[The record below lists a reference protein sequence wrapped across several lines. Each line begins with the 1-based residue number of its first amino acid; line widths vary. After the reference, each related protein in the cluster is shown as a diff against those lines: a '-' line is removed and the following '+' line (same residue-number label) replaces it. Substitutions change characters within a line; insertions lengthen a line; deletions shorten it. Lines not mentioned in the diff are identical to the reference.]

1 MRKWTMGAA
10 VIFCVGLVSGGCAQE
25 AMPEPVA
32 AAVGISEHEVSRP
45 LVIEVGIERAGGEKV
60 VGTKTQ
66 LDLNRP
72 VHFSARAADGSDIE
86 IELLVEE
93 GDGSGK
99 DATYRVAFS
108 VAESDDSGKKVVWQ
122 PALRIAAGKDVVT
135 TMHWGSEERTLRVH
149 LAEEPRVAAR

>member
-1 MRKWTMGAA
+1 MRQWTMTAA
-10 VIFCVGLVSGGCAQE
+10 AIFGGLVMSGCAQQV
-25 AMPEPVA
+25 APKPVA
-32 AAVGISEHEVSRP
+32 APVGISDHVASRP

-60 VGTKTQ
+60 AGTKTQ

-86 IELLVEE
+86 MELLVEE

-99 DATYRVAFS
+99 DATYRLVFS
-108 VAESDDSGKKVVWQ
+108 VVESDESGKKVVWQ
-122 PALRIAAGKDVVT
+122 PALRIGAGKDVVT
-135 TMHWGSEERTLRVH
+135 TMQWGSEERTLRVH